1 MTLLT
6 LFLRVNNKRQL
17 SQIKK
22 IIRSYLENLDV
33 EEKIFGI
40 TSIGWLQIS
49 IEGEDEKIATSY
61 LIKEIGLCPINI
73 DNIHKNSSL
82 KGRISKFHE
91 NNLLSI
97 DIGVF
102 KPKII
107 PATISIEKLQEQLL
121 LDKKASLKKIAKL
134 FGLAKELPIK
144 IKIINVNEEKKL
156 IQAELSKIQLSLFEF
171 WKKSLLDRLIITGAT
186 RNQVKKAV
194 NLTRLTK
201 DVINIESLGLF
212 EQVLTCKLGTDAAGL
227 IPVIGRILK
236 TTKLTVFNPKKTH
249 IFLKSKPQLI
259 SH

>member
-1 MTLLT
+1 MTLFT
-6 LFLRVNNKRQL
+6 KIDSKRQL
-17 SQIKK
+17 SQSKK
-22 IIRSYLENLDV
+22 IIRSYFENLDV
-33 EEKIFGI
+33 QEKILGI
-40 TSIGWLQIS
+40 NNAGWLQILV
-49 IEGEDEKIATSY
+49 EGEDKKIAASY
-61 LIKEIGLCPINI
+61 LIEEIGLCPINI
-73 DNIHKNSSL
+73 DNIHKNSL
-82 KGRISKFHE
+82 LNGRISKFHE

-102 KPKII
+102 EPKII
-107 PATISIEKLQEQLL
+107 PATISLERLREQLL
-121 LDKKASLKKIAKL
+121 PDNKASLKKISAL
-134 FGLAKELPIK
+134 FGLIKELPIK
-144 IKIINVNEEKKL
+144 IKIIRINEEKKY
-156 IQAELSKIQLSLFEF
+156 IQAELSKIQLSLFKF
-171 WKKSLLDRLIITGAT
+171 WKKSLLDRLIIIGAT
-186 RNQVKKAV
+186 RNQVKKAL